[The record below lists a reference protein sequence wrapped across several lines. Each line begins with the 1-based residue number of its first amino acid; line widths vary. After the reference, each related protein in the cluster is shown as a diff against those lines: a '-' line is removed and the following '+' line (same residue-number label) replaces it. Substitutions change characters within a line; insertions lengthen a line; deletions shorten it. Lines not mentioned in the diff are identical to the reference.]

1 MRGRKKK
8 KRKKSI
14 LPSRSQTSAEE
25 TGIKSVPQLSPSHPS
40 HRKYSAKRPVGHQ
53 PFRQPC
59 LSEIFDSYFCCLL
72 ISTPPPSLP
81 PILLLLSGSWH
92 LSQRR
97 HFTAHP
103 LFPPQQRKGRGGRSA
118 RTKLPV
124 HPLPAQTSPPYF
136 LFSHGP
142 ITRGLEGYHTPY
154 FTWRRYLQPLK
165 IYFYERERQRKREAC
180 SLSSTVHWDSG
191 EENHQQK
198 PSSSEHTN
206 LQSPNHC
213 SGKGIHFL
221 NRGKRE

>member
-1 MRGRKKK
+1 M
-8 KRKKSI
+8 
-14 LPSRSQTSAEE
+14 
-25 TGIKSVPQLSPSHPS
+25 PQLSPSHPS

-72 ISTPPPSLP
+72 ISPPHTPPPSLP

-103 LFPPQQRKGRGGRSA
+103 LFPPQQRKGGGRSA
-118 RTKLPV
+118 RTKQPV
-124 HPLPAQTSPPYF
+124 HPLPPPYF

-165 IYFYERERQRKREAC
+165 IYFYERERERQRKREAR

-206 LQSPNHC
+206 LQSPSHC

-221 NRGKRE
+221 NGGNRE